1 MMVNL
6 YDNFDFYYDIN
17 INDSVYILRK
27 FKFIKLVF

>member
-17 INDSVYILRK
+17 INDSVYILIK

>member
-17 INDSVYILRK
+17 INDSVYILIK
-27 FKFIKLVF
+27 FKFIKIVF

>member
-17 INDSVYILRK
+17 INDSVYILIK
-27 FKFIKLVF
+27 IKFIKLVF